1 MVRRLIRLLA
11 PLGVLA
17 LVLLGPATAAHA
29 DVGITT
35 YTVDL
40 TVNKD
45 GSFHVRESIP
55 YDFGTDQ
62 RHGIFRTLPVR
73 YSYDD
78 TQDRVVEVTGVT
90 VTSPTGAPTDVDL
103 SEDGGVLT
111 IRIGDPDTTVT
122 GRQTYLLD
130 YDVRGAMN
138 QFSDHDEVF
147 WNAIGTE
154 WSVPI
159 QAATVTVHTPARAT
173 QLACYAGPDGS
184 ALPCTAAHNAGVTQT
199 FQQDTLAPFEGVTV
213 SVAMPKGSVN
223 VPPPILAEKF
233 SLERAFSATPLTI
246 AGALLVLLAG
256 LGGVGWFAWTR
267 GRDRRWRGQV
277 PGLNPVAGQP
287 EDDSV
292 TERRPLFTGPEGA
305 VEFAV
310 PDGVRPGQVGTL
322 LDEQANPLDVTA
334 SIVDL
339 AVRGY
344 LRIEELPR
352 SNFLSRRDWRLTQLK
367 QADDSLLPYEST
379 LFAALFDGRSEV
391 LVSELKRT
399 FASDLSKVENQLYDD
414 TVRQGWYRRRPD
426 TTRQLWL
433 VGGIACVAA
442 GAGLTYLL
450 ARYTH
455 AGLIG
460 IAAIL
465 AGVALLVV
473 SPRMPARTAKGS
485 AELARILGFRQYI
498 ATAEA
503 NQLKFEEQ
511 ADIFSRYLPY
521 AVVFGLTDRWAHAF
535 AGLASAPAGSP
546 GASALGWYVGPY
558 GWTFLNFGDSMRSF
572 SDTTVGAIA
581 ATAASSGG
589 SGFGGGGFSGGGFGG
604 GGGGSW

>member
-1 MVRRLIRLLA
+1 MVRRLLLVLGT
-11 PLGVLA
+11 LGVAGL
-17 LVLLGPATAAHA
+17 LVVAPATMARA
-29 DVGITT
+29 DVGITG
-35 YTVDL
+35 YAVDL
-40 TVNKD
+40 TVNSD
-45 GSFHVRESIP
+45 GSFHVRETIP
-55 YDFGTDQ
+55 YDFGFESH
-62 RHGIFRTLPVR
+62 HGIFRTLPVR

-78 TQDRVVEVTGVT
+78 TQDRVVEVSNVT
-90 VTSPTGAPTDVDL
+90 VSSPTGAPTNLDL
-103 SEDGGVLT
+103 SEAGGVLT
-111 IRIGDPDTTVT
+111 IKIGDPDQTVT
-122 GRQTYLLD
+122 GHQTYVID

-138 QFSDHDEVF
+138 VFSDHDEVF
-147 WNAIGTE
+147 WNAIGPE
-154 WSVPI
+154 WAIPI
-159 QAATVTVHTPARAT
+159 QSATVVVHTPAAPT
-173 QLACYAGPDGS
+173 QVVCYAGPAGS
-184 ALPCTAAHNAGVTQT
+184 ALPCTTASKADSGASFTQD
-199 FQQDTLAPFEGVTV
+199 QLEPYEGLTV
-213 SVAMPKGSVN
+213 AVAMPKGSVD

-233 SLERAFSATPLTI
+233 SLERAFSFTPLTVG
-246 AGALLVLLAG
+246 GALAVLLAG
-256 LGGVGWFAWTR
+256 LAGVGWFAWTR

-277 PGLNPVAGQP
+277 PGLNPAIGQP
-287 EDDSV
+287 DDDSL
-292 TERRPLFTGPEGA
+292 TERRPLLTGPEGA

-322 LDEQANPLDVTA
+322 IDEQANPLDVTA
-334 SIVDL
+334 TIVDL

-352 SNFLSRRDWRLTQLK
+352 DNFLSRRDWKLTQLK
-367 QADDSLLPYEST
+367 QSDDALMLYERTLLD
-379 LFAALFDGRSEV
+379 ALFDGRSEV

-399 FASDLSKVENQLYDD
+399 FASELSKVESQLYDD

-426 TTRQLWL
+426 TTRQLWF
-433 VGGIACVAA
+433 VAGIVCVLL

-455 AGLIG
+455 AGLVG
-460 IAAIL
+460 IAAVL
-465 AGVALLVV
+465 GGVALLVV
-473 SPRMPARTAKGS
+473 APRMPARTGKGS

-521 AVVFGLTDRWAHAF
+521 AIVFGLTDRWAHAF
-535 AGLASAPAGSP
+535 AALASAPAGSP
-546 GASALGWYVGPY
+546 GTAALGWYVGPY
-558 GWTFLNFGDSMRSF
+558 GWSFLNFGDSMRSF